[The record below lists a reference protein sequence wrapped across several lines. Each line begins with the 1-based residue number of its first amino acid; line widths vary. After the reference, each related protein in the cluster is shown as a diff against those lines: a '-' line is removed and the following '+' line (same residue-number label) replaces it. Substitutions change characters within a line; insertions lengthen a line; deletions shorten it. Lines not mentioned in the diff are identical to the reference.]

1 MALGKQ
7 RPQAKNKLPV
17 NKNVLAA
24 IVAVIIAAIAFFN
37 MRPSETIITTK
48 FVDNYGHMMRI
59 EEKDGIKSIVDDPEC
74 KKCQKITHDITVD
87 AIICAFDSM
96 EVRIVP

>member
-24 IVAVIIAAIAFFN
+24 IVAVIIAAIALFN
-37 MRPSETIITTK
+37 MRQSETIITTK
-48 FVDNYGHMMRI
+48 FVDNYGHTMRI
-59 EEKDGIKSIVDDPEC
+59 EEKDGVKSIVDDPEC
-74 KKCQKITHDITVD
+74 KKCQKIMHDITVD
-87 AIICAFDSM
+87 AVICAFDSL
-96 EVRIVP
+96 ELHVVE